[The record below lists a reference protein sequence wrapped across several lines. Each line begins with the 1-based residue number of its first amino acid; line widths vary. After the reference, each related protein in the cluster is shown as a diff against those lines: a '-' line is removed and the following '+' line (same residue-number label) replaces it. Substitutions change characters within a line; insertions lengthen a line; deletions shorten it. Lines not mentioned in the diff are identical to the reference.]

1 MEDQVIETWEI
12 NNRINLYMLDA
23 IKPESLSDQASSKG
37 RTVGEQIAHI
47 HNVRL
52 MWLKAATPQLLMG
65 LEKIEKESITKD
77 LLRSSLESSGFA
89 IPALIKNTMDAVGP
103 VKGF

>member
-23 IKPESLSDQASSKG
+23 IKPASLSDQASSKG
-37 RTVGEQIAHI
+37 RTAGEQIAHI

-52 MWLKAATPQLLMG
+52 MWLKAATPPLLLA
-65 LEKIEKESITKD
+65 LEKIANKSITKD
-77 LLRSSLESSGFA
+77 RLRSSLQSSCDR
-89 IPALIKNTMDAVGP
+89 ISALFRNSMDA
-103 VKGF
+103 